1 MKYVITG
8 ASGNT
13 GRPIAEALL
22 KKGHVV
28 TVVSRNA
35 DHVKDLEEKGAEVA
49 VGDVEDRLFLKKIFE
64 DADAVYT
71 MVPPNWTPSNWK
83 NWIGSIGDN
92 FAAAI
97 RGSKVKK
104 VVNLSSQGADKPD
117 GVGPVSGLYKVEQ
130 ALNKLEA
137 VDIVH
142 LRPGYFFQ
150 NLLANVAMVKNAQIM
165 GSNFSGNIYLSDPA
179 DIADAAIDALLNPV
193 PAGSSVRYLVSD
205 KRDTTEIATALGKSV
220 GQPELPWI
228 KFSDND
234 AHDGMLQAGLTE
246 ETVKNYVEMGAALD
260 KGVMS
265 EDLEQHLPKEWGKTK
280 LEDFVPVFAHVYN
293 Q

>member
-1 MKYVITG
+1 MKFVITG

-13 GRPIAEALL
+13 GRPIAQALL
-22 KKGHVV
+22 EKGHVV
-28 TVVSRNA
+28 TVVSRDA
-35 DHVKDLEEKGAEVA
+35 SHVKDLEVKGATVA
-49 VGDVEDRLFLKKIFE
+49 VGDVEDRLFLKEIFA

-71 MVPPNWTPSNWK
+71 MVPPNWSPSNWK
-83 NWIGSIGDN
+83 NWIGNIGEN

-104 VVNLSSQGADKPD
+104 IVNLSSQGADKPD

-130 ALNKLEA
+130 ALNKLDGID
-137 VDIVH
+137 VVH

-150 NLLANVAMVKNAQIM
+150 NLLANVDMVKHARIM
-165 GSNFSGNIYLSDPA
+165 GSNFSGSIYLSDPS

-193 PAGSSVRYLVSD
+193 PSGSSVRYLISD
-205 KRDTTEIATALGKSV
+205 KRDTAQIASALGKSV

-228 KFSDND
+228 KFSDAD
-234 AHDGMLQAGLTE
+234 AQEGMLQAGLAE

-260 KGVMS
+260 KGIMS
-265 EDLEQHLPKEWGKTK
+265 EDLEKHLPKEWGKTK
-280 LEDFVPVFAHVYN
+280 LEDFVPVFANVYN